1 MSESIQPLPASRPS
15 PAHREATTAVLCEHF
30 ALDHLS
36 MDELERRL
44 ELVHRAPDGS
54 ALDALI
60 ADLPR
65 PASAP
70 TAPAPMVP
78 QPSPA
83 ATANVRGEQTMF
95 AMMGGIDKRGR
106 WQPARLTRLVALM
119 GGGTFD
125 FREVELPPGVTELQP
140 ICVMGGAEVI
150 VPPGMHVE
158 TSGFAIMGG
167 FADYRDSTAGER
179 KVDEPLLRITGFA
192 LMGGVDLKTREPGEG
207 RRRRRT

>member
-1 MSESIQPLPASRPS
+1 
-15 PAHREATTAVLCEHF
+15 
-30 ALDHLS
+30 
-36 MDELERRL
+36 
-44 ELVHRAPDGS
+44 
-54 ALDALI
+54 
-60 ADLPR
+60 
-65 PASAP
+65 
-70 TAPAPMVP
+70 
-78 QPSPA
+78 
-83 ATANVRGEQTMF
+83 
-95 AMMGGIDKRGR
+95 
-106 WQPARLTRLVALM
+106 M

-125 FREVELPPGVTELQP
+125 FREVELPPGVTELQL

-179 KVDEPLLRITGFA
+179 KADEPLLRITGFA